1 MQIENY
7 IKELLY
13 DYSKVVIPGLGAFL
27 TSDKSAYIIEA
38 EGKIYP
44 PTKNII
50 FNDNIKLDDGV
61 LITKIREEE
70 SLSKERAIESIQA
83 YIEQL
88 LTKLNADKT
97 YTIDELGTFVKET
110 DEYKL
115 HFKQAGDVNYLSD
128 IFNLP
133 VIDLPPKIVAEE
145 ETEANKENEVV
156 PNESFENPHESDNN
170 LILPELTPEQEP
182 LFSTENELIEE
193 PLEETVVQEEAYFS
207 DPESDPYQDNEVVN
221 EYINTASDLE
231 EEPRTS
237 SSKFWWILIPLLLLG
252 GLAYGFYHFFWENK
266 QNPFNENKPALIEQQ
281 KPIGVTTNKSNEIT
295 SDKKE
300 KEEQESLS
308 SNSTGALLQ
317 GKKKNTDKTKA
328 IETNKT
334 VTDKI
339 INKKPVEKE
348 LNDGYYVVISSFKKE
363 AEAKAYCKKLSKDGY
378 KAVVL
383 PKSNNNS
390 RVSIYGG
397 KTKADAEKVLPNY
410 KQSLSKDAWIIN
422 FKNN

>member
-27 TSDKSAYIIEA
+27 TSDKSAYIIEE

-70 SLSKERAIESIQA
+70 NLSKERAIENIQA

-115 HFKQAGDVNYLSD
+115 HFKQTGDVNYLSD

-133 VIDLPPKIVAEE
+133 VIDLPPKIVAEQ
-145 ETEANKENEVV
+145 ETGTGEENEVV
-156 PNESFENPHESDNN
+156 SNESFENPHESDNN

-182 LFSTENELIEE
+182 TFSTEDELTEE
-193 PLEETVVQEEAYFS
+193 PLDETVEAQEEEQYIPE
-207 DPESDPYQDNEVVN
+207 PESDPYQDNEVVN
-221 EYINTASDLE
+221 EYLNTTSDIE
-231 EEPRTS
+231 EESPRS
-237 SSKFWWILIPLLLLG
+237 KSKFWWILIPLLLLG
-252 GLAYGFYHFFWENK
+252 GLAYGFYHFFWKNK
-266 QNPFNENKPALIEQQ
+266 QNPFVDDKPALIDQQ
-281 KPIGVTTNKSNEIT
+281 KPVEENK
-295 SDKKE
+295 D
-300 KEEQESLS
+300 
-308 SNSTGALLQ
+308 
-317 GKKKNTDKTKA
+317 
-328 IETNKT
+328 
-334 VTDKI
+334 
-339 INKKPVEKE
+339 
-348 LNDGYYVVISSFKKE
+348 
-363 AEAKAYCKKLSKDGY
+363 
-378 KAVVL
+378 
-383 PKSNNNS
+383 
-390 RVSIYGG
+390 R
-397 KTKADAEKVLPNY
+397 
-410 KQSLSKDAWIIN
+410 
-422 FKNN
+422 